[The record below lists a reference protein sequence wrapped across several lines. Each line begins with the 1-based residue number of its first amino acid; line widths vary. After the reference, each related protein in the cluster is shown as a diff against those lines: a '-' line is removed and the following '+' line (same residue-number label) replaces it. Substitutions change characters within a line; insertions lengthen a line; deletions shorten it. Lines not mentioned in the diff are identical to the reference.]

1 MNLEPAMQQ
10 MFSNLG
16 ATTLYRVVSVLQA
29 PFVMKDENGKRIR
42 GGGALGCLF
51 HLSPKFYIY
60 VVICVGLTSF
70 GIFINSV
77 QRFCVSSLGMY
88 INLSAI

>member
-29 PFVMKDENGKRIR
+29 PFVMKDENGKRM
-42 GGGALGCLF
+42 L
-51 HLSPKFYIY
+51 
-60 VVICVGLTSF
+60 
-70 GIFINSV
+70 INI
-77 QRFCVSSLGMY
+77 L
-88 INLSAI
+88 

>member
-29 PFVMKDENGKRIR
+29 PFVMKDENGKRI
-42 GGGALGCLF
+42 
-51 HLSPKFYIY
+51 PKVLQLRDHMSWLNIFWDFYK
-60 VVICVGLTSF
+60 
-70 GIFINSV
+70 
-77 QRFCVSSLGMY
+77 
-88 INLSAI
+88 